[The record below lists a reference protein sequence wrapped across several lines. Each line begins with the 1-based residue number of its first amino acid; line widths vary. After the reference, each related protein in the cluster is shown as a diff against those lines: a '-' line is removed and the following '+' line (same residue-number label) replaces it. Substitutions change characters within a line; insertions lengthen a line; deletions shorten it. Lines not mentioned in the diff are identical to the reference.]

1 MKQLLL
7 FAFSLF
13 VFCACSNS
21 DKVTP
26 KSTGW
31 DETNKTEFMEQCF
44 VGAVKEFKK
53 DTIKAKAYCACMLS
67 KIEDRYPVPD
77 SAGTMSY
84 NDMTILARA
93 CLK

>member
-7 FAFSLF
+7 SAFSLF
-13 VFCACSNS
+13 VFCSCSNN
-21 DKVTP
+21 DKATP
-26 KSTGW
+26 ESTGW

-44 VGAVKEFKK
+44 GGAINEFKK
-53 DTIKAKAYCACMLS
+53 DTLKANGYCHCMLN
-67 KIEDRYPVPD
+67 KIEDRYPIPD

-84 NDMTILARA
+84 NDMTILARD

>member
-44 VGAVKEFKK
+44 AGAVKEFKK
-53 DTIKAKAYCACMLS
+53 DTIKAKAYCACMLN
-67 KIEDRYPVPD
+67 KIEDRYPIPD

>member
-7 FAFSLF
+7 SAFGLF
-13 VFCACSNS
+13 FFGSCSNN
-21 DKVTP
+21 DKVIT

-44 VGAVKEFKK
+44 AGAVKEFKK
-53 DTIKAKAYCACMLS
+53 DTIKAKEYCACMLN
-67 KIEDRYPVPD
+67 KIEDRFPIPD